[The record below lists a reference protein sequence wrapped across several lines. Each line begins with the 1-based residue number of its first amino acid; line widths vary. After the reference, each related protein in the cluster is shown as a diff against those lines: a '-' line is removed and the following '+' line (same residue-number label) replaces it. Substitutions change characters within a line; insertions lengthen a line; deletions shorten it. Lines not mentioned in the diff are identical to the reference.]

1 MALID
6 FFPYFAS
13 WTVHHQLDWFLAD
26 TLNQKYPEYSGR
38 IHSCSHYGALPCAV
52 SRGFE
57 PGSTSA
63 SDICNMCRLNYNSY
77 FSTFS
82 QAIKVYAVNK
92 NVKLTELKEMV
103 NNASWYNKCDP
114 SIRAALNSLTKNIDS
129 LSELTALTNF
139 RISRQDLYKFKPYW
153 ASYYS
158 TTILTEA
165 INIIYNWSQALPD
178 SIVLFNGRLSPY
190 IAPYYLAKILDIPI
204 YIHERGTHKPYSI
217 YYNEYP
223 STGLCAQSVQQRTRS
238 FPELYTSTSDDH
250 LMSCLRARF
259 QEIKVPSNYPD
270 LFGNK
275 DLERNIPLNSNKLNV
290 LYLVSSED
298 EADTYPGSDLANAQR
313 IAINSIVNMAKKDRS
328 ISCTIKSHPNIYG
341 VHGYPGMPYSARFID
356 QLEQDIGTARNISI
370 LGRNKNINPFSLV
383 EDSDII
389 FGLHSSLLEYAW
401 FHGKHIVTT
410 SNTESAYIATS
421 VINFCKPEE
430 VENCIMYYKNRHQT
444 GMFSINAMQYLL
456 VKYYAF
462 DISVNDKI
470 TISGDHFSP
479 RFSIDQLKAKSL
491 GQLSPD
497 IDVIMDCIVNKKDV
511 NLELFK
517 YRLCN
522 IH

>member
-1 MALID
+1 MALVD
-6 FFPYFAS
+6 FFPFFSS
-13 WTVHHQLDWFLAD
+13 WTVHHQLDWFLVGI
-26 TLNQKYPEYSGR
+26 LNQRYPDYSGR

-57 PGSTSA
+57 PGSTRA
-63 SDICNMCRLNYNSY
+63 TEICNICKSNYNSY
-77 FSTFS
+77 FSTFP
-82 QAIKVYAVNK
+82 QASKVITVTN
-92 NVKLTELKEMV
+92 NVTLAELLDQIR
-103 NNASWYNKCDP
+103 NASWYRQCNP
-114 SIRAALNSLTKNIDS
+114 IIRAALNSLIKDVES

-139 RISRQDLYKFKPYW
+139 RISRQDLYNFRPQW
-153 ASYYS
+153 TLYYS
-158 TTILTEA
+158 TTILAEA
-165 INIIYNWSQALPD
+165 INIIYNWSKALPD

-190 IAPYYLAKILDIPI
+190 IAPYYLAKILNIPI
-204 YIHERGTHKPYSI
+204 YVHERGTQKSYSI

-223 STGLCAQSVQQRTRS
+223 STGLCAQSVLQRIKTYS
-238 FPELYTSTSDDH
+238 DLLASTNDNH
-250 LMSCLRARF
+250 LMTCLRGRF

-275 DLERNIPLNSNKLNV
+275 NLEKYIQLSNNKLNV

-313 IAINSIVNMAKKDRS
+313 TAITSIINMAKKDIN

-341 VHGYPGMPYSARFID
+341 VHGYPGMLYSATFID
-356 QLEQDIGTARNISI
+356 QLEQATGTA
-370 LGRNKNINPFSLV
+370 KNIRIIGREKNIDPFSLV
-383 EDSDII
+383 EESDII

-410 SNTESAYIATS
+410 SKTESANIASS

-430 VENCIMYYKNRHQT
+430 IDHFITSYKKRKQT
-444 GMFSINAMQYLL
+444 GMLRIDAIRYLL
-456 VKYYAF
+456 VKYHAF
-462 DISVNDKI
+462 DFSVSEEI
-470 TISGDHFSP
+470 AIGDDYFSP
-479 RFSIDQLKAKSL
+479 KYSIDQLKLNSL
-491 GQLSPD
+491 KPLSED
-497 IDVIMDCIVNKKDV
+497 IKIILDCIMNKKDV